1 MHRIAITVALVACAS
16 TTTPEP
22 PHGGV
27 QVASLEF
34 DGDTIHYAVSVPPA
48 RAVAP
53 ATLLLLHGAGGNG
66 LDMVAAW
73 KAFADEHGIVLVAPT
88 LSLTAA
94 QETQVG
100 RLLPAIVDAGTRGV
114 AVDPKRTYVFGYS
127 AGGYFAFDAATIG
140 SERFAAVGVFAA
152 IIAPE
157 YVGIVEQAHRK
168 TPVALYIGDHDRFWT
183 LDQVR
188 GTRDLLASHGFPVH
202 YVEIANQDHSYAGVA
217 EQVNRDAWAYMSKT
231 VLP

>member
-1 MHRIAITVALVACAS
+1 MAMVVAI
-16 TTTPEP
+16 
-22 PHGGV
+22 
-27 QVASLEF
+27 VASCGQPMGPEAPHAGVHVATLDF
-34 DGDTIHYAVSVPPA
+34 DGETIRYAVFVPAA

-53 ATLLLLHGAGGNG
+53 STLLLLHGAGGNG

-73 KAFADEHGIVLVAPT
+73 KTFAEEHGIVLVAPT
-88 LSLTAA
+88 LSLTAT
-94 QETQVG
+94 QETRVG
-100 RLLPAIVDAGTRGV
+100 RLLPAIVDEATRGV
-114 AVDPKRTYVFGYS
+114 GVDPKRTYAFGYS

-157 YVGIVEQAHRK
+157 YVGIVDQAHRK

-188 GTRDLLASHGFPVH
+188 ETRDLLVGHGFPVH
-202 YVEIANQDHSYAGVA
+202 YVEIANQDHGYMAVA
-217 EQVNRDAWAYMSKT
+217 DQVNRDAWAYMSQT
-231 VLP
+231 ILP